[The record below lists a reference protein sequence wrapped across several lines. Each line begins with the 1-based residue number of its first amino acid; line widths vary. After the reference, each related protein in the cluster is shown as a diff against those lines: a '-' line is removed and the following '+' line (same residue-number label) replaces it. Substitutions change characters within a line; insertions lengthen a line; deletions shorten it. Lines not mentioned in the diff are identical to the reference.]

1 MQLGAR
7 LGSPDLLKVMQYNP
21 LLYYTYYAQV
31 QDMTSKYSI

>member
-7 LGSPDLLKVMQYNP
+7 LGSPDMLKVMQYNP

-31 QDMTSKYSI
+31 YIN